1 MLARTGRR
9 VKPAHPASWPGL
21 AKPKEAQLVKALK
34 ATAAALGGL
43 ALINGLFW
51 LVMHIAAETGIKN
64 LVPGWDEVE
73 P

>member
-1 MLARTGRR
+1 M
-9 VKPAHPASWPGL
+9 
-21 AKPKEAQLVKALK
+21 KALK
-34 ATAAALGGL
+34 AAAAALGGL

>member
-9 VKPAHPASWPGL
+9 VKPARPASRPGL
-21 AKPKEAQLVKALK
+21 AKPKEAQLAKALK
-34 ATAAALGGL
+34 AIAAALGGP

-51 LVMHIAAETGIKN
+51 LVMRIAAETGIKN